1 MGRAGT
7 PEIAAALGV
16 GQAHARRLLTAALDS
31 GQLVQRIDL
40 TRRKPLFPYALAL
53 WLVVPADKQEDFAA
67 RAGHLSH
74 VRLCASLAG
83 GPSNMYVVVWLRS
96 LSEAAVREAELV
108 QFHNARVVDRA
119 MILHYHK
126 YLGQVF
132 DDDDHRVGFVSSAHL
147 DPVAAPS

>member
-1 MGRAGT
+1 M
-7 PEIAAALGV
+7 
-16 GQAHARRLLTAALDS
+16 TAALDS